1 MGGGDFWDDQEE
13 ANRVVGEVK
22 RLKAQITPVQE
33 MLDGVAD
40 ARAMQEL
47 GAETDDPAEKAE
59 ADREL
64 DQMLTT
70 LEARGEKV
78 ELQALLSDKNDPRN
92 AYLTIQAGTGG
103 TDAQDFVEMLLR
115 MYLYYFEKTGFK
127 IEETDRQDGEQA
139 GLKSVS
145 LRVEGPYAFG
155 YMKAEAGVHRLVR
168 LSPYN
173 ANNKRQTSFAGVDVT
188 PEFDD
193 EGDIDI
199 PEVELNIEPFARSS
213 GPGGQ
218 NVNKV
223 ATAVRMTHI
232 PTGLQVV
239 ASVHKSQQQNRK
251 LALSLL
257 KGKMEMIQQAE
268 RDAELKTLY
277 GDKGAIAWG
286 NQIRNY
292 VLDDRRVKD
301 LRTGVETGNVESVLD
316 RGELQPFIDAE
327 LRRRRAAR
335 VGGDG

>member
-1 MGGGDFWDDQEE
+1 MGGADFWNDQEA
-13 ANRVVGEVK
+13 ANVVVSEVK

-33 MLDGVAD
+33 MLDGLGDV
-40 ARAMQEL
+40 RAMVEL
-47 GAETDDPAEKAE
+47 ADEAEDPDEKAE
-59 ADREL
+59 ATQEADT
-64 DQMLTT
+64 MLAA
-70 LEARGEKV
+70 LETRGDKV

-92 AYLTIQAGTGG
+92 AFFTIQAGTGG

-115 MYLYYFEKTGFK
+115 MYLYYWEKAGFK
-127 IEETDRQDGEQA
+127 VEETDRQDGEQA

-173 ANNKRQTSFAGVDVT
+173 ANNKRQTSFAGVDVV

-193 EGDIDI
+193 EGEIDI
-199 PEVELNIEPFARSS
+199 PDVDLEVEPFARSS

-268 RDAELKTLY
+268 RDAELKALY

-327 LRRRRAAR
+327 LRRRRANR
-335 VGGDG
+335 SRGTT

>member
-1 MGGGDFWDDQEE
+1 MGGAAFWDDQES
-13 ANRVVGEVK
+13 ANKVVAEVK
-22 RLKAQITPVQE
+22 RLKAQIEPVE
-33 MLDGVAD
+33 SMLTGIAD
-40 ARAMQEL
+40 VRAMVEL
-47 GAETDDPAEKAE
+47 ADEEDDPDMKAE
-59 ADREL
+59 AVAEA
-64 DQMLTT
+64 DQMLAR
-70 LEARGEKV
+70 LEDRGDQV

-92 AYLTIQAGTGG
+92 AFVTIQAGTGG
-103 TDAQDFVEMLLR
+103 TDAQDFVEMLHR
-115 MYLYYFEKTGFK
+115 MYLYYWEKSGFK
-127 IEETDRQDGEQA
+127 VEETDRQEGEQA

-173 ANNKRQTSFAGVDVT
+173 ANNKRQTSFAGVDVV
-188 PEFDD
+188 PEFEDD
-193 EGDIDI
+193 SEIEI
-199 PEVELNIEPFARSS
+199 PDVELDIEPFARSS

-223 ATAVRMTHI
+223 ATAVRMTHK

-268 RDAELKTLY
+268 RDAELKALY

-301 LRTGVETGNVESVLD
+301 VRTGVETGNVESVLD

-327 LRRRRAAR
+327 LRRRQKKATKS
-335 VGGDG
+335 G

>member
-1 MGGGDFWDDQEE
+1 MGGAGFWDDPE
-13 ANRVVGEVK
+13 AANKVVSEVK
-22 RLKAQITPVQE
+22 RLKAQIEPVE
-33 MLDGVAD
+33 SMLTGVGD
-40 ARAMQEL
+40 VRAMVEL
-47 GAETDDPAEKAE
+47 ANEEEDAEMKAE
-59 ADREL
+59 ATAEA
-64 DQMLTT
+64 DQMLAK
-70 LEARGEKV
+70 LEQRGDQV
-78 ELQALLSDKNDPRN
+78 ELQALLSHKNDPRN
-92 AYLTIQAGTGG
+92 AYVTIQAGTGG
-103 TDAQDFVEMLLR
+103 TDAQDFVEMLHR
-115 MYLYYFEKTGFK
+115 MYLYYWEKTGFK
-127 IEETDRQDGEQA
+127 VEETDRQDGEQA

-173 ANNKRQTSFAGVDVT
+173 ANNKRQTSFAGVDVV

-193 EGDIDI
+193 DGELEI
-199 PEVELNIEPFARSS
+199 PEVELDIEPFARSS

-223 ATAVRMTHI
+223 ATAVRMTHK
-232 PTGLQVV
+232 PTGIQVV

-257 KGKMEMIQQAE
+257 KGKMEMIAQAE
-268 RDAELKTLY
+268 RDAELKATY
-277 GDKGAIAWG
+277 GEKGAIAWG

-301 LRTGVETGNVESVLD
+301 VRTGVETGNVESVLD

-327 LRRRRAAR
+327 LRRRQKKAQKA
-335 VGGDG
+335 D

>member
-1 MGGGDFWDDQEE
+1 MGETSFWDDQES
-13 ANRVVGEVK
+13 AQKVVAEVS
-22 RLKAQITPVQE
+22 RTKAGIEPVQS
-33 MLDGVAD
+33 LLAD
-40 ARAMQEL
+40 IEDVRAMKEL
-47 GAETDDPAEKAE
+47 ADETDGADRDEALAE
-59 ADREL
+59 ADK
-64 DQMLTT
+64 MLTA
-70 LEARGEKV
+70 LEARGDKV
-78 ELQALLSDKNDPRN
+78 ELQALLGDKNDPRN

-127 IEETDRQDGEQA
+127 IEETDRQEGEQA
-139 GLKSVS
+139 GLKTVT
-145 LRVEGPYAFG
+145 LRVVGDYAFG

-173 ANNKRQTSFAGVDVT
+173 ANNKRQTSFAGVDVV

-193 EGDIDI
+193 EGEIDI
-199 PEVELNIEPFARSS
+199 PEVELDIEPFARSS

-268 RDAELKTLY
+268 RDAEIKELY

-327 LRRRRAAR
+327 LRRRQQKKSQAKA
-335 VGGDG
+335 